1 MMERQPPR
9 RLARFRGRFAR
20 KIVGPVLL
28 LSLLLAGITVVPA
41 LRFRPLDNRNPLPP
55 PYSKG
60 VFHVHSVF
68 SDGGGDVEEITAS
81 AAAVGLDFV
90 VLTDHGTPNREA
102 ASATRWVNDVLVVGG
117 SELTLEH
124 AHLSAAGF
132 PKPGYRFP
140 PEPQQSI
147 DEVRRGGGASFI
159 AHPFFRWNG
168 WTDWSVENHTGIELL
183 NAHTLGSRWR
193 LASAALVPRYFVR
206 PAYAML
212 TTLEYPEDTVAA
224 WEAMNRRG
232 RYSGI
237 FALDAHA
244 RLSMGFGNY
253 VHVPTYAEAFALLN
267 VYVKRGSALG
277 DDAAAA
283 AASIVAALRAGSFF
297 NCVEAIAPCNGFDA
311 FFKADDGRLLEMGAA
326 SAEHAG
332 RLVISLPF
340 AFATD
345 VVVRRDGEVFRRF
358 ERRADEVLEV
368 PITTPGVYRVEVFAA
383 DSPFDELPW
392 IMGNPFFLVER
403 QPRTAPP
410 LPTMRQAV
418 ADGGDFFQ
426 LECGPP
432 SECSL
437 VPAGAGEGP
446 PVTAMRYALP
456 EDPGAGDFSAA
467 LANRAPRSF
476 EGFSGLALR
485 VRAEQRAWY
494 WLMFRTGSG
503 RDEIWYRHSFAADR
517 EWSTV
522 AVPFEEFRVHHGSRR
537 PPELADVSSVFVS
550 IDNQIAYPGASGTLF
565 IGELGLF

>member
-1 MMERQPPR
+1 MNEHRKPR
-9 RLARFRGRFAR
+9 RPVRVRRRFTR
-20 KIVGPVLL
+20 KIVVPVLL
-28 LSLLLAGITVVPA
+28 LTLLLAGITIVPA
-41 LRFRPLDNRNPLPP
+41 LRFCPLENRNPLPGS
-55 PYSKG
+55 YSKG
-60 VFHVHSVF
+60 AFHVHSVF
-68 SDGGGDVEEITAS
+68 SDGRGDLEEITAS

-90 VLTDHGTPNREA
+90 VLTDHGTPNRRSS
-102 ASATRWVNDVLVVGG
+102 SATGRLNGVLVVGG

-124 AHLSAAGF
+124 AHLAAAGF
-132 PKPGYRFP
+132 PTPGYRFP

-147 DEVRRGGGASFI
+147 DEVRRGGGVSFI

-168 WTDWSVENHTGIELL
+168 WTDWSVEGHTGIELI
-183 NAHTLGSRWR
+183 NAHTLGSKGR

-244 RLSMGFGNY
+244 RLSVGLGKT
-253 VHVPTYAEAFALLN
+253 VHAPTYAEAFALLN
-267 VYVKRGSALG
+267 VYVKQGGALG
-277 DDAAAA
+277 DDATSAPACL
-283 AASIVAALRAGSFF
+283 VAALRAGSFF
-297 NCVEAIAPCNGFDA
+297 NCIEAIAPCNGFDA
-311 FFKADDGRLLEMGAA
+311 VFEADDGRLLEMGAA

-332 RLVISLPF
+332 RLVISLPVD
-340 AFATD
+340 FATD
-345 VVVRRDGEVFRRF
+345 VVVRRDGEAFRRF
-358 ERRADEVLEV
+358 ERNTDGVLEV

-410 LPTMRQAV
+410 PPIVRQVLAQ
-418 ADGGDFFQ
+418 GGDFFQ
-426 LECGPP
+426 LECGQP
-432 SECSL
+432 SECSA
-437 VPAGAGEGP
+437 VPAAGDGS

-456 EDPGAGDFSAA
+456 EDPAVGDFSAA

-476 EGFSGLALR
+476 EGFEGLSVR
-485 VRAEQRAWY
+485 VRADERARY
-494 WLMFRTGSG
+494 WLMFRTGGG

-517 EWSTV
+517 EWATV
-522 AVPFEEFRVHHGSRR
+522 AVPFEEFRVHHGERL
-537 PPELADVSSVFVS
+537 PPDLDAVSSVFVS

-565 IGELGLF
+565 ISDLGLF